1 MGGTAPEDGWH
12 FRPPP
17 AVSCLLIESHRAIR
31 ASNPPHTQRLPST
44 PFPTLQLLAVLD
56 MVNAGLAGPGVLTER
71 AADFSRVKRVTTFL
85 ESSLLHLADSLVLFT
100 C

>member
-1 MGGTAPEDGWH
+1 
-12 FRPPP
+12 
-17 AVSCLLIESHRAIR
+17 
-31 ASNPPHTQRLPST
+31 
-44 PFPTLQLLAVLD
+44 